1 MERIFKRRTDRVGDH
16 LTDAAP
22 ADEARRR
29 KQCRYHRAFE
39 LFAAPALRQH
49 MQIVGRAAAPAAVE
63 RVGLAVFLGQR
74 GLDKRGGSA
83 QQGSDPHPEHRA
95 CTAGRNRR
103 HHAHQV
109 AHAHPGGGGHHQG
122 LEGGKPLLVLVL
134 FAHGG
139 DHIPEQSHRQ
149 QAGAQGEPDTGGEQ
163 QHDHQRDADAAA
175 HWQREQIAPQQA
187 IGGFN
192 KTDHQGNTLQ
202 TLES

>member
-1 MERIFKRRTDRVGDH
+1 MERVLERRTHRVGDH

-22 ADEARRR
+22 ADQARHR
-29 KQCRYHRAFE
+29 KQHRRDRVPEF
-39 LFAAPALRQH
+39 FAAPTLSQCV
-49 MQIVGRAAAPAAVE
+49 QVVGRAAAPAAVE

-122 LEGGKPLLVLVL
+122 LEGGKPLVLVL

-139 DHIPEQSHRQ
+139 DHIPEQPHRQ
-149 QAGAQGEPDTGGEQ
+149 QAGAQGEPDIGGEQ
-163 QHDHQRDADAAA
+163 QHDHRRDADAAA

-187 IGGFN
+187 VNKFN
-192 KTDHQGNTLQ
+192 KMGQQEQGL
-202 TLES
+202 LVG